1 MQGGRRWLRR
11 GGGDPLTT
19 PQFTF
24 ANAEATLALESGES
38 THATALAGQVES
50 AALAFDDVGEATMA
64 RIIQARAHYYLGDIA
79 SARELVVCARAELAQ
94 RTPDSEL
101 NRLLDTVEFSCLIR
115 SGAAAK
121 AAALLSKWPPSGRR
135 TLLAARL
142 TAVRKPAQTV
152 RALSGLRPQTVR
164 GAASRHL
171 LLAVANRSL
180 NSRLAEAQVAAA
192 ERIITENGLLM
203 LPLELPELRDVAERV
218 AAHTGGGARD
228 QPAPA
233 TGNSEPVELHLSTG
247 EVQLLALL
255 PERMTNAQ
263 LAEQLG
269 VSVNTVKTRLQR
281 LYRKLGVRK
290 SYEAVTEARRLGI
303 IPAPPPSPPMW

>member
-1 MQGGRRWLRR
+1 M
-11 GGGDPLTT
+11 
-19 PQFTF
+19 
-24 ANAEATLALESGES
+24 
-38 THATALAGQVES
+38 ES

-142 TAVRKPAQTV
+142 TAVRRHRPD
-152 RALSGLRPQTVR
+152 RAGAVGALHPQTVR

-192 ERIITENGLLM
+192 ERIMSTENGLLM

-290 SYEAVTEARRLGI
+290 SYEAVTEARQLGI
-303 IPAPPPSPPMW
+303 IPAPAFAADVVSTRTAVPISGPPGS